1 MDMNFLNMM
10 KIMYNLMAVNAMNQ
24 QNYQNMVN
32 YMNTMNFQN
41 AFNNN
46 PNFFNNTNFNP
57 NNFMNFIN
65 NNNPYNNNNNFNNN
79 NPNIN
84 NPNNNNF
91 SNNYNN
97 NFNNNFN
104 NFMNNFFN
112 NNNINQ
118 NNNNINMNFTNPSFN
133 NNMPKNSGQLKELL
147 PREDRVIQENVP
159 NFKGG
164 RNINIV
170 LQASTGLRVMIS
182 TSEYTTIEEL
192 LKIYVKRGNLP
203 EFVINEQIVFIFN
216 GEQLISTP
224 NETVGN
230 KFTDGAEIIV
240 ADVGG
245 IIGG

>member
-1 MDMNFLNMM
+1 MAQNQNMDMNFLNMM

-57 NNFMNFIN
+57 NNFMNFII
-65 NNNPYNNNNNFNNN
+65 NNNPYNYN
-79 NPNIN
+79 NPNC
-84 NPNNNNF
+84 NPNNINF
-91 SNNYNN
+91 PNNYNN

-104 NFMNNFFN
+104 NFLNNFFN

-118 NNNNINMNFTNPSFN
+118 NNNSINMNSNNLGFN
-133 NNMPKNSGQLKELL
+133 NNMSQSSGKLKELL
-147 PREDRVIQENVP
+147 PREDKVIEENVP
-159 NFKGG
+159 NYKGG

-192 LKIYVKRGNLP
+192 LKIYVKRVNLP

-216 GEQLISTP
+216 GEKLVSTP
-224 NETVGN
+224 YVTVGQM
-230 KFTDGAEIIV
+230 FTEGATIIV